1 MIIVVNG
8 NVGSSVGISVDSGS
22 LTVVG
27 SKVGTN
33 VGNGVVIIVEDGLL
47 VGRGDGRLE
56 GCLVGLR
63 VTGL

>member
-8 NVGSSVGISVDSGS
+8 NVGSSVGIS
-22 LTVVG
+22 VG

-47 VGRGDGRLE
+47 VG
-56 GCLVGLR
+56 LR

>member
-8 NVGSSVGISVDSGS
+8 NVGSSVGVS
-22 LTVVG
+22 VG

-47 VGRGDGRLE
+47 VGL
-56 GCLVGLR
+56 
-63 VTGL
+63 